1 MKKVLTILI
10 SAMLLLSLSLT
21 GIGVAASEPTSNDS
35 VYSENFESYE
45 VGSNK
50 NDEIFANRF
59 MWFEAAHHDTNIVE
73 RNGSK
78 AVEYS
83 IIGDDG
89 FGYSRLG
96 GLGTGDSSNLAN
108 LIDGVVYTLSMDIE
122 ILTTNPTS
130 ELFVEYQTH
139 TWTGIKFTG
148 GQNPVS
154 LNGGSIVDLKYA
166 NGKLEMSFVAGK
178 KSNGENGHI
187 TITGAHMEVE
197 DKIYIDNIEIKP
209 YEYDF
214 DYENV
219 ATGSAATGSGT
230 AIPNVWNGGDST
242 VVVAENEGNKFLEIS
257 HAATGGDA
265 WQVVYLN
272 NLWNLKPGW
281 TYRLSMDVLC
291 NEYIELYLCYPHN
304 TSPNAT
310 YSQSGYVGKS
320 NDPHIVGGSF
330 DGSRLTYDFRP
341 DTAVDPGFWAQICIV
356 IKHNADMKLQLD
368 NITIEHLHVPG
379 EITKANEV
387 APTCSAEGSYDNV
400 SYCTE
405 CGLEATR
412 ETVTVEKLPHTEA
425 VDAAVD
431 ATCSATGLTEGKHC
445 SVCNEV
451 LVAQTETAKLPH
463 TEEVDAAVGSTCS
476 STGLTEGKHCSVCN
490 EVLVAQ
496 EATEKLAHTEA
507 VDAAVDATC
516 TATGL
521 TEGKHCSV
529 CNEVLVAQ
537 ETTEKLAHTYDDES
551 DKDCNACGAE
561 REVSEPEP
569 KPEPVVVPWY
579 VRIWEAIL
587 AFFKK
592 IFALF

>member
-1 MKKVLTILI
+1 MKKALTIII
-10 SAMLLLSLSLT
+10 SAVLLLSLSLT
-21 GIGVAASEPTSNDS
+21 SIGVAASEPTMNNCA
-35 VYSENFESYE
+35 YSEDFESYE

-50 NDEIFANRF
+50 NEEIFQSKKF
-59 MWFEAAHHDTNIVE
+59 MWFESAHHDTNIVE

-89 FGYSRLG
+89 AGYSRLG
-96 GLGTGDSSNLAN
+96 GIGTGDAGNLRN
-108 LIDGVVYTLSMDIE
+108 LVNGVVYTVSMDIE
-122 ILTTNPTS
+122 ILTANENS
-130 ELFVEYQTH
+130 ELYIEYKKAD
-139 TWTGIKFTG
+139 WTGIKFVG
-148 GQNPVS
+148 GKNVVA
-154 LNGGSIVDLKYA
+154 LNGNSTLDVKYE
-166 NGKLEMSFVAGK
+166 NGHLEFSFVAADAFDG
-178 KSNGENGHI
+178 SGASWI
-187 TITGAHMEVE
+187 TFTAAHFEID
-197 DKIYIDNIEIKP
+197 DKVYIDNIEIKP
-209 YEYDF
+209 YEYAF

-219 ATGSAATGSGT
+219 ATGSTATGSGS
-230 AIPNVWNGGDST
+230 AIPNVWNGGDSS
-242 VVVAENEGNKFLEIS
+242 VVIAENEGNKFLEIS

-320 NDPHIVGGSF
+320 DDSHIVGGSF

-379 EITKANEV
+379 EVTKENEV

-405 CGLEATR
+405 CGLEAAR
-412 ETVTVEKLPHTEA
+412 ETVTVEKLP
-425 VDAAVD
+425 
-431 ATCSATGLTEGKHC
+431 
-445 SVCNEV
+445 
-451 LVAQTETAKLPH
+451 
-463 TEEVDAAVGSTCS
+463 
-476 STGLTEGKHCSVCN
+476 
-490 EVLVAQ
+490 
-496 EATEKLAHTEA
+496 HTEA

-579 VRIWEAIL
+579 VRIWEAIV
-587 AFFKK
+587 AFFKRL
-592 IFALF
+592 FAFL